1 MRRHC
6 LTISL
11 FLVASATIATACDV
25 CVAEQ
30 PKILRGVTHG
40 AGPQG
45 NWDYVIV
52 SLAAV
57 LVVYTFVHAI
67 KCLVRPG
74 ETDAAH
80 VKHSILNQD

>member
-1 MRRHC
+1 MRRRR
-6 LTISL
+6 LLVSFAL
-11 FLVASATIATACDV
+11 FAPATVATACDV

-30 PKILRGVTHG
+30 PKILQGVTHG

-45 NWDYVIV
+45 NIDYVIV
-52 SLAAV
+52 ALAAA
-57 LVVYTFVHAI
+57 LVVYTLVHAI

-80 VKHSILNQD
+80 IKRVILNED